1 MGSQA
6 KSRLGRP
13 PLPPGDT
20 RCKRVV
26 TFVTRSEMQHLQN
39 LSAEISSTLSSICH
53 RIIADY
59 LTKAPD
65 GELDQLGVS
74 HDFES

>member
-26 TFVTRSEMQHLQN
+26 TFVTRSEMGRLHN
-39 LSAEISSTLSSICH
+39 MCAENGSTLSSVCH
-53 RIIADY
+53 RIITEY
-59 LTKAPD
+59 LTKTPA
-65 GELDQLGVS
+65 GALDQLGVS
-74 HDFES
+74 HDSES